1 MNMDQSRSE
10 LNKEKIRE
18 IIDQWK
24 SEVKSVKPEEVAYYV
39 ILYKGNKEDDA
50 IAYKASINNDIG
62 KEFVNTLTEDI
73 SSLDSDNVIE
83 YDKTD
88 SLSERFLEI
97 CYTSDIPNFS
107 KLLNAAHKS
116 DNLIDINEIN
126 NDKGLKLVVRIGEFY
141 GFGQIVRH
149 KIMSNKHRVFLSL
162 NKKGEFKTIK
172 DDIYFEV
179 PTTFSAISF
188 GNHIIIKNEKE
199 FEKVFKYHEKIIQII
214 LGKHKE
220 NEKLFNN
227 PELFEESIKKDSRK
241 ARKLYLLYKNN
252 YVENINLND
261 FMGYAKRF
269 ISDVILDDETGKI
282 SVTGNNI
289 WHVVSLLCEDYFNG
303 PLTKRKFCAEYK
315 NDIS

>member
-1 MNMDQSRSE
+1 MEQDHSE
-10 LNKEKIRE
+10 LSKEKIGE

-24 SEVKSVKPEEVAYYV
+24 NEVKNVKPEEVAYYV
-39 ILYKGNKEDDA
+39 ILYSGNKKDDV
-50 IAYKASINNDIG
+50 IAYKASITSDIG
-62 KEFVNTLTEDI
+62 EEFAHTLTEDI
-73 SSLDSDNVIE
+73 NSLNSDDVIE

-97 CYTSDIPNFS
+97 CYTSDILNYS

-116 DNLIDINEIN
+116 DETVDIDKIN
-126 NDKGLKLVVRIGEFY
+126 NDKGLELIVRMGKFY
-141 GFGQIVRH
+141 GFGQIFRR
-149 KIMSNKHRVFLSL
+149 KMMLKSNHRLTLSL
-162 NKKGEFKTIK
+162 NKKGEFETVK
-172 DDIYFEV
+172 DKVYFEV

-199 FEKVFKYHEKIIQII
+199 FEKVFKYHERITQII

-241 ARKLYLLYKNN
+241 ARKLYLVYNGN
-252 YVENINLND
+252 YLENIGPND
-261 FMGYAKRF
+261 IINYANGF
-269 ISDVILDDETGKI
+269 ASDVILDEVTGKI

-303 PLTKRKFCAEYK
+303 PLTKRKYCAEHK